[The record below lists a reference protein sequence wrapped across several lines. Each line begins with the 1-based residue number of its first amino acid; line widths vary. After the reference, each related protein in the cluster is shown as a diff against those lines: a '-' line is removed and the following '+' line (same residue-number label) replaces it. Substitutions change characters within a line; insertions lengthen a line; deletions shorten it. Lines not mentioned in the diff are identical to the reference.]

1 MASNYPPAGYPGA
14 PAPKKKTSPIV
25 WVLLVVGV
33 IVLLFVLAVAG
44 LGFFVV
50 YKAKQAG
57 IDPGL
62 WQKNPSL
69 AAAKMIAAS
78 NPDAEVVRVD
88 EGKGIVVIREKST
101 GKTFTMNFEDIKKG
115 RITFS
120 DDKGETMT
128 VGGGAENL
136 PSWVPVYSG
145 VKPEVAIAGQSGE
158 GAGGTYS
165 FTTRD
170 SVPSVADFY
179 KSALEKEGFTVNT
192 GSEAGLNTMTGK
204 DEGTGRNVI
213 VTITP
218 ASGETRVQVVY
229 STEK

>member
-1 MASNYPPAGYPGA
+1 MASNYPPAGYAGA

-25 WVLLVVGV
+25 WVLLVIGV
-33 IVLLFVLAVAG
+33 IVLLFVLAIAG
-44 LGFFVV
+44 IGFFFV

-62 WQKNPSL
+62 WQRNPSL
-69 AAAKMIAAS
+69 AAAKMIAAT
-78 NPDAEVVRVD
+78 NPDAEVVRAD
-88 EGKGIVVIREKST
+88 EGKGIVVIRQKST

-120 DDKGETMT
+120 DDEGATAT

-136 PSWVPVYSG
+136 PAWVPVYSG
-145 VKPEVAIAGQSGE
+145 VKPEVAVAGQSGE
-158 GAGGTYS
+158 GAGGTFA

-170 SVPSVADFY
+170 SVAAVADFY
-179 KSALEKEGFTVNT
+179 KSALEREGFTVNT
-192 GSEAGLNTMTGK
+192 ESEAGLNIMTAV
-204 DEGTGRNVI
+204 DESGGRKVSVSITGG
-213 VTITP
+213 
-218 ASGETRVQVVY
+218 GETRAQVVY